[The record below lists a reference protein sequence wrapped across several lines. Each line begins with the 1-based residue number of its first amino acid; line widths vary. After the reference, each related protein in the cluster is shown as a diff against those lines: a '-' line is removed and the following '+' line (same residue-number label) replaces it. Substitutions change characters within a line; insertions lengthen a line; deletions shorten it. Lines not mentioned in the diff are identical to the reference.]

1 MTTRTTQLGLWLV
14 CLGFL
19 PLPFISVQ
27 TGLVPVARML
37 LLGAMGAGVWIGDP
51 DYISALVGLMLL
63 EGLIW
68 GALLFFATRLATR
81 RLPRIAIVAAAAVLV
96 AASFFPIYRTPFS
109 STGTASSILEILN

>member
-1 MTTRTTQLGLWLV
+1 MTTRATQLGFWLV

-27 TGLVPVARML
+27 TGLVPVVRML
-37 LLGAMGAGVWIGDP
+37 LLGAMGAGVWLGDP

-63 EGLIW
+63 EGLTW
-68 GALLFFATRLATR
+68 GALLFFASRIATR
-81 RLPRIAIVAAAAVLV
+81 RLPRIAIVAAVAVLG

-109 STGTASSILEILN
+109 STGTTSSILGILN